1 MDFIAIDFEIA
12 NNRLDSACSIGMA
25 FVENNSIIDEKYY
38 LIQPPTLFM
47 DPGMVRVH
55 GITEDDVRNAPTF
68 DEVWKEIQQYFQGEH
83 LIIAHN
89 AQFDMSVLKNCL
101 LTYKLDIPEFTYA
114 CSIPISSC
122 ALGRERVSG
131 SLKDRA
137 ERFGV
142 QLEQHHHA
150 LSDAITCA
158 QLVINCVK
166 AKRRKSLET
175 FLSTYRSVS
184 LKAFSELKH
193 QTTFGKK
200 TAAPAKKR
208 FASAPAISSITT
220 SKTEFDEQHPL
231 YGKHIVFTG
240 ELAGMDREEAMQQVV
255 DHGGLLKS
263 GVTKQTSYLVVGTQD
278 KALVGSAGVSSKE
291 KKAAALQAEGLP
303 IKIINEEHF
312 RKLIAGRMS
321 LSFKQ
326 SQ

>member
-25 FVENNSIIDEKYY
+25 FVENNTIVDEKYY
-38 LIQPPTLFM
+38 LIQPPALLM

-55 GITEDDVRNAPTF
+55 GITEDDVRHAPKF
-68 DEVWKEIQQYFQGEH
+68 DEVWKEIQGYFQGEH

-101 LTYKLDIPEFTYA
+101 LTYRLEIPEFTYA
-114 CSIPISSC
+114 CSIPISAC
-122 ALGRERVSG
+122 ALSRGEKVSG

-175 FLSTYRSVS
+175 YLSTYRSVS
-184 LKAFSELKH
+184 LKSFSELKH

-200 TAAPAKKR
+200 TPAPKKR

-220 SKTEFDEQHPL
+220 TKTEFDEQHPL

-240 ELAGMDREEAMQQVV
+240 ELAGMDRAEAMQQVV
-255 DHGGLLKS
+255 DHGGVIKS
-263 GVTKQTSYLVVGTQD
+263 GVTKQTGYLVVGTQD

-291 KKAAALQAEGLP
+291 KKAAALQEEGLP
-303 IKIINEEHF
+303 IEVINEEQF
-312 RKLIAGRMS
+312 RELVAGRVS
-321 LSFKQ
+321 LK
-326 SQ
+326 

>member
-1 MDFIAIDFEIA
+1 MDFIAMDFEIA

-25 FVENNSIIDEKYY
+25 FVENNTIVDEKYY

-47 DPGMVRVH
+47 DPSMVGVH
-55 GITEDDVRNAPTF
+55 GITEDDVRHALKF
-68 DEVWKEIQQYFQGEH
+68 DEVWKEIQGYFQGEH

-114 CSIPISSC
+114 CSIPISTC

-137 ERFGV
+137 ARFGV
-142 QLEQHHHA
+142 QLDQHHHA

-166 AKRRKSLET
+166 AKRRKSLDT
-175 FLSTYRSVS
+175 YLSTYRSIS
-184 LKAFSELKH
+184 LKSFSELKH

-200 TAAPAKKR
+200 PAAPMKR

-220 SKTEFDEQHPL
+220 NKTEFDEQHPL

-240 ELAGMDREEAMQQVV
+240 ELAGIDRAEAMQQVV
-255 DHGGLLKS
+255 DHGGVTKS
-263 GVTKQTSYLVVGTQD
+263 SVTKQTSYLVVGTQD

-303 IKIINEEHF
+303 IEVINEKQF
-312 RKLIAGRMS
+312 RKLVAGQV
-321 LSFKQ
+321 KQ